1 LEHIEDTLGGHA
13 DLIDLKLIG
22 MVWLYFEQRPSQR
35 AARDVRYWVAQAA
48 STDETR
54 EHLRWVRA
62 EPGRLI
68 ATDGH
73 RLHMAEVPAA
83 VAGFLHPTTLTAVDV
98 DAVFPPYEQ
107 VVPAMP
113 EGAELVGLDDF
124 EPVSKDSIRLDDIH
138 FNRRYVLEAFAG
150 SDTMLSGVTGALD
163 PVRFESVDGKRVAVI
178 MPMRG

>member
-1 LEHIEDTLGGHA
+1 MA
-13 DLIDLKLIG
+13 DDESNPTYTG
-22 MVWLYFEQRPSQR
+22 WL
-35 AARDVRYWVAQAA
+35 D
-48 STDETR
+48 
-54 EHLRWVRA
+54 
-62 EPGRLI
+62 
-68 ATDGH
+68 
-73 RLHMAEVPAA
+73 
-83 VAGFLHPTTLTAVDV
+83 PTTLTPFINPDV
-98 DAVFPPYEQ
+98 TFPPYEQ

-124 EPVSKDSIRLDDIH
+124 VPVGKDSIRLDGIH